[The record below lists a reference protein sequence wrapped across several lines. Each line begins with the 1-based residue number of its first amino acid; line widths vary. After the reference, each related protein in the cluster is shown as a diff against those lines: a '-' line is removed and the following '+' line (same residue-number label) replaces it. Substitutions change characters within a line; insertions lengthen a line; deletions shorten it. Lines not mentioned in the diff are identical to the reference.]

1 MRRAVPAFFALSAC
15 SWVPHWS
22 CHYYRLETGSGF
34 RIGSWAFSEADSV
47 RAMIVYA
54 ILITANVVAVVTP
67 AARLPV
73 GLASGTLHLAF
84 AALHAVRH
92 FRPFRFE
99 VFGYQWPLS
108 SSLRETMIVGSFG
121 LLSIIVGLRARS
133 LS

>member
-1 MRRAVPAFFALSAC
+1 MRRAIPAFFALSAC

-34 RIGSWAFSEADSV
+34 RVGNWDFSQADSIG
-47 RAMIVYA
+47 AMIVYS

-73 GLASGTLHLAF
+73 GLTSGTLHLCF

-92 FRPFRFE
+92 FRPFPFE
-99 VFGYQWPLS
+99 VFGYEWPLS
-108 SSLRETMIVGSFG
+108 SSLRETLIVGSFG
-121 LLSIIVGLRARS
+121 VLSLIVAVRSRA